1 MKAVEFKARMKNKLI
16 RVPDNLSSELSED
29 KDVRVIV
36 LLEEIKDQE
45 ENDFMIL
52 SKEQF
57 LAGYSDSDSI
67 YDNGKT
73 NFRGNCLV
81 EVPIHRR
88 REL

>member
-29 KDVRVIV
+29 KDIRVIV
-36 LLEEIKDQE
+36 LLEEIENQE
-45 ENDFMIL
+45 ENDFMTL

-67 YDNGKT
+67 YDNY
-73 NFRGNCLV
+73 
-81 EVPIHRR
+81 
-88 REL
+88 